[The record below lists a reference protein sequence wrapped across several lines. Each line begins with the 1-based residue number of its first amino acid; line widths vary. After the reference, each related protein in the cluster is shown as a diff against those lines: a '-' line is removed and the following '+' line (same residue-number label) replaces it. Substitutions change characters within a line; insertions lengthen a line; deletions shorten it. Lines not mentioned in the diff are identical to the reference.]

1 MSSFIAANALTP
13 IYDSVASAVI
23 FRLALD
29 VAGTIDAAKTASVT
43 FFIQDGDDVIEKEF
57 FYTELLT
64 LISSNDS
71 SLVYSFPVSVT
82 GKLLLV
88 WGVETNSVGDDTTI
102 PINGDGNIPIVSKP
116 DSPIVELLTKVIS
129 VATDVQANVSF
140 AGTIVKI
147 YLSATDGG
155 APLQNLNV
163 LITTR
168 CTGVASTKNLVE
180 VLIVQDNIDAGF
192 IEYTL
197 PSFVHSLPEGTKL
210 AIFASVDNG
219 SQQSKLSHPLIL
231 VATLK
236 PSMPSLEEVL
246 SGMLDGD
253 APYFPL
259 KMKVDSILNDWT
271 KLNILVKDSDGDW
284 ILGKELT
291 RTDDMETEMAT
302 NGFIRYDFAISL
314 SPFTKYELALCT
326 STVTFNADGSSSQ
339 SKISPSKKGVT
350 GAAKLNLVSDGL
362 FSAYT
367 AAASGVAAKQI
378 FSHSCTFDAQQFDM
392 YLSVNLHQKGVQIDT
407 KQVVIT
413 AGAVDN
419 TVSFDRLA
427 SLVDPSDKFK
437 VIVIVNY
444 RLPSESIGYLN
455 SDGVLS
461 GRPTLKLFTLESKE
475 VVPEPLPADL
485 KTVINFIA
493 VDDIKTS
500 GGLRNLLVELQTEN
514 DNAVN
519 HPFVRCEIEV
529 ATDSA
534 FSAKLPLTAAG
545 ATSKSLSLVGD
556 SIDGLNIISA
566 YYLVAAVGTA
576 ATANYVA
583 ATGTFGQPGYIPEQ
597 GTAASADYVAAH
609 YDQTNIA
616 SNTDHY
622 IHVRIVKSWLGAG
635 AGDEVIQDWVVYN
648 YITQEVDSIPAPVT
662 CTIAQKKINFVEV
675 TFDKADEQ
683 VTWTGDELIGT
694 KQIFKPVL
702 YMFTLF
708 DETNRVMQTKNI
720 PFDKLSKASM
730 KYSFDLDDHK
740 LDQFVRVTH
749 VISYKNED
757 NKIILSDMIASN
769 DLFLDKPLVI
779 KSIKAVETLT
789 IVKVEVE
796 VDFGRTDETDIEV
809 KLIIP
814 FVESGAEKYITSALT
829 RNALTK
835 LYESGPLTKQADPQR
850 TKYGESL
857 VIYAIATGPFGTIV
871 RRLPL

>member
-1 MSSFIAANALTP
+1 M
-13 IYDSVASAVI
+13 
-23 FRLALD
+23 
-29 VAGTIDAAKTASVT
+29 
-43 FFIQDGDDVIEKEF
+43 
-57 FYTELLT
+57 
-64 LISSNDS
+64 
-71 SLVYSFPVSVT
+71 
-82 GKLLLV
+82 
-88 WGVETNSVGDDTTI
+88 
-102 PINGDGNIPIVSKP
+102 
-116 DSPIVELLTKVIS
+116 LTKVIS

-180 VLIVQDNIDAGF
+180 VLIVQNNIDAGF

-350 GAAKLNLVSDGL
+350 GAAKSYSCSSSSSSHSVAYDAAFALFYYY

-367 AAASGVAAKQI
+367 AAVSGVAAKQI

-407 KQVVIT
+407 KQVVIV

-437 VIVIVNY
+437 VIVIVN
-444 RLPSESIGYLN
+444 
-455 SDGVLS
+455 
-461 GRPTLKLFTLESKE
+461 
-475 VVPEPLPADL
+475 
-485 KTVINFIA
+485 
-493 VDDIKTS
+493 
-500 GGLRNLLVELQTEN
+500 
-514 DNAVN
+514 
-519 HPFVRCEIEV
+519 
-529 ATDSA
+529 
-534 FSAKLPLTAAG
+534 
-545 ATSKSLSLVGD
+545 
-556 SIDGLNIISA
+556 
-566 YYLVAAVGTA
+566 
-576 ATANYVA
+576 
-583 ATGTFGQPGYIPEQ
+583 
-597 GTAASADYVAAH
+597 
-609 YDQTNIA
+609 
-616 SNTDHY
+616 
-622 IHVRIVKSWLGAG
+622 
-635 AGDEVIQDWVVYN
+635 
-648 YITQEVDSIPAPVT
+648 
-662 CTIAQKKINFVEV
+662 
-675 TFDKADEQ
+675 
-683 VTWTGDELIGT
+683 
-694 KQIFKPVL
+694 
-702 YMFTLF
+702 
-708 DETNRVMQTKNI
+708 
-720 PFDKLSKASM
+720 
-730 KYSFDLDDHK
+730 
-740 LDQFVRVTH
+740 
-749 VISYKNED
+749 
-757 NKIILSDMIASN
+757 
-769 DLFLDKPLVI
+769 
-779 KSIKAVETLT
+779 
-789 IVKVEVE
+789 
-796 VDFGRTDETDIEV
+796 
-809 KLIIP
+809 
-814 FVESGAEKYITSALT
+814 
-829 RNALTK
+829 
-835 LYESGPLTKQADPQR
+835 
-850 TKYGESL
+850 
-857 VIYAIATGPFGTIV
+857 
-871 RRLPL
+871 